1 MLRGFGN
8 FLIKELKQLVRD
20 PKILLGMIIVPLV
33 MFPILG
39 GVMGYAV
46 ETAKESAIK
55 ASLVVVDNDRGE
67 WSSTFIKFLSETGV
81 KVFLE
86 NETVL
91 NCEKIAEILSRYNTT
106 QFLEIPEGFSANI
119 TAHSTNRQ
127 IKASIRFYGVL
138 VGTSVFQNV
147 GSAVVDTL
155 ISQFNRMMAPDVLYA
170 EKATVIKGEVKYGV
184 DPAALSSLMTAQS
197 IAMPIIIMI
206 LITYSVQIA
215 ATSVAMEKEEKT
227 LETLLTLPI
236 DRMAIL
242 FGKLSSSII
251 IAAIGALAYMVGYGY
266 MMGMLMGQIPQEAAI
281 DLSALGLAPSFLGY
295 LLLGLSLFVTLLS
308 ALALAVILSAFAED
322 VRGAQAFVGYIY
334 PLIFVPAFALMYID
348 INMLPLAV
356 KALLYAIP
364 FSHPII
370 ASKAIVMGDHLTPV
384 FGIIYSFAFTMVI
397 MYIASRLF
405 ATEKILTVKLKM
417 KGFKR
422 RGAKLSEEV

>member
-1 MLRGFGN
+1 LLRGFGN

-39 GVMGYAV
+39 AVMGYAV
-46 ETAKESAIK
+46 ETAKESAVK
-55 ASLVVVDNDRGE
+55 ASLVVVDNDSGE
-67 WSSTFIKFLSETGV
+67 WSSTFIKFLLETGV

-91 NCEKIAEILSRYNTT
+91 NGEKIAEILSRYNTT
-106 QFLEIPEGFSANI
+106 QILEIPEGFSANI

-184 DPAALSSLMTAQS
+184 DPAALSGLMTAQS

-206 LITYSVQIA
+206 LITYSVQVA

-227 LETLLTLPI
+227 LETLLTLPV

-281 DLSALGLAPSFLGY
+281 DLSELGLAPSSLGY

-356 KALLYAIP
+356 RALLYAIP

-370 ASKAIVMGDHLTPV
+370 ASKAIMMGDHLTPV
-384 FGIIYSFAFTMVI
+384 FGIIYGFAFTMVI
-397 MYIASRLF
+397 MYIVSRLF

-417 KGFKR
+417 KGFR
-422 RGAKLSEEV
+422 RCGAKPPEEV

>member
-39 GVMGYAV
+39 AVMGYAV
-46 ETAKESAIK
+46 ETAKESAVK

-67 WSSTFIKFLSETGV
+67 WSSTFIKFLLETGV

-91 NCEKIAEILSRYNTT
+91 NGEKIAEILSRYNTT
-106 QFLEIPEGFSANI
+106 QILEIPEGFSANI

-184 DPAALSSLMTAQS
+184 DPAALSGLMTAQS

-206 LITYSVQIA
+206 LITYSVQVA

-227 LETLLTLPI
+227 LETLLTLPV

-281 DLSALGLAPSFLGY
+281 DLSELGLAPSSLGY

-356 KALLYAIP
+356 RALLYAIP

-370 ASKAIVMGDHLTPV
+370 ASKAIMMGDHLTPV
-384 FGIIYSFAFTMVI
+384 FGIIYGFAFTMVI
-397 MYIASRLF
+397 MYIVSRLF

-417 KGFKR
+417 KGFR
-422 RGAKLSEEV
+422 RCGAKPPEEV

>member
-8 FLIKELKQLVRD
+8 FLIKELKQLIRD

-39 GVMGYAV
+39 AVIGYAV

-86 NETVL
+86 NETEL
-91 NCEKIAEILSRYNTT
+91 NGEKIAEILSRYNTT
-106 QFLEIPEGFSANI
+106 QILEIPEGFSANI

-184 DPAALSSLMTAQS
+184 DPATLSSLMATQS

-417 KGFKR
+417 KGFRR
-422 RGAKLSEEV
+422 RGAKSPEEV

>member
-1 MLRGFGN
+1 
-8 FLIKELKQLVRD
+8 
-20 PKILLGMIIVPLV
+20 
-33 MFPILG
+33 
-39 GVMGYAV
+39 
-46 ETAKESAIK
+46 
-55 ASLVVVDNDRGE
+55 
-67 WSSTFIKFLSETGV
+67 
-81 KVFLE
+81 
-86 NETVL
+86 
-91 NCEKIAEILSRYNTT
+91 
-106 QFLEIPEGFSANI
+106 
-119 TAHSTNRQ
+119 
-127 IKASIRFYGVL
+127 
-138 VGTSVFQNV
+138 
-147 GSAVVDTL
+147 
-155 ISQFNRMMAPDVLYA
+155 
-170 EKATVIKGEVKYGV
+170 
-184 DPAALSSLMTAQS
+184 
-197 IAMPIIIMI
+197 
-206 LITYSVQIA
+206 
-215 ATSVAMEKEEKT
+215 
-227 LETLLTLPI
+227 
-236 DRMAIL
+236 MAIL

-405 ATEKILTVKLKM
+405 VNRENTHGKVEDERI
-417 KGFKR
+417 
-422 RGAKLSEEV
+422 

>member
-1 MLRGFGN
+1 LLRGFGN

-46 ETAKESAIK
+46 ETAKESAVK

-106 QFLEIPEGFSANI
+106 QILEIPEGFSANI

-184 DPAALSSLMTAQS
+184 DPAALSGLMTAQS

-227 LETLLTLPI
+227 LETLLTLPV

-281 DLSALGLAPSFLGY
+281 DLSELGLAPSSLGY

-356 KALLYAIP
+356 RALLYAIP

-370 ASKAIVMGDHLTPV
+370 ASKAIMMGDHLTPV
-384 FGIIYSFAFTMVI
+384 FGIIYGFAFTMVI
-397 MYIASRLF
+397 MYIVSRLF

-417 KGFKR
+417 KGFR
-422 RGAKLSEEV
+422 RCGAKPPEEV

>member
-106 QFLEIPEGFSANI
+106 QILEIPEGFSANI

>member
-1 MLRGFGN
+1 LLRGFGN

-106 QFLEIPEGFSANI
+106 QILEIPEGFSANI

>member
-39 GVMGYAV
+39 AVMGYAV

-106 QFLEIPEGFSANI
+106 QILEIPEGFSANI

>member
-46 ETAKESAIK
+46 ETAKESAVK

-106 QFLEIPEGFSANI
+106 QILEIPEGFSANI

>member
-1 MLRGFGN
+1 LLRGFGN

-46 ETAKESAIK
+46 ETAKESAVK

-106 QFLEIPEGFSANI
+106 QILEIPEGFSANI